1 MSKNRLTLALSLIA
15 TVAASVLVGTAP
27 AASATAATTQA
38 APKATMPKFACDTT
52 DTKEKGWV
60 LPVYA
65 HQPGQSKYATE
76 LEAVERTLWETDQ
89 TFDSSARRF
98 GTDLRIRYV
107 QDSNCRPIV
116 AQIPF
121 VKGRNRAELGKAFQ
135 ENIDSQPARVQELAK
150 TNRVKLMFFVRD
162 NDITN
167 SCTGGGADAGLSN
180 GGVIL
185 PRWCWGE
192 AGFTHEMIHGFGL
205 GHCTVDGTSEGNG
218 DDPVCRNMGSKPEC
232 TGDAASNYHL
242 DSCRT
247 DKFRY
252 FEPTKASQ
260 PAGEPLAQ
268 NRNVAFSPYLITGQ
282 PTPAAD
288 FRMRVV
294 ESKMC
299 LDGSAEQVAQAECSN
314 SDKQVW
320 RRSIDTQGYVTIRN
334 VGTGRCLQ
342 LTAKDKEAVPV
353 ISAPCVAKQKS
364 QQWVPEGGADHTNFV
379 NRSGGKSGAKLT
391 VQGVKDG
398 VGAKVVRGGGTAMV
412 AEYLG
417 NGSSP
422 TPTKTAAP
430 APTAAP
436 TKGATTK
443 PTPSPTDSGKPAPTQ
458 TSLPVSR
465 NIRIESAS
473 GRCLTSSRTSVR
485 LGSCRA
491 ANWRLVPST
500 GEAVQIRSQ
509 GRCLT
514 LGSAR
519 RGQRSVVLTRCGKTS
534 TRQQWLVETQQN
546 GTVTLKIAATRA
558 TRLVAAGHTRVYA
571 KAAYPS
577 RSLTFTIR

>member
-15 TVAASVLVGTAP
+15 TVAATVLAGTAP
-27 AASATAATTQA
+27 AASATVQA
-38 APKATMPKFACDTT
+38 APKAATPAFACDAT

-60 LPVYA
+60 LPVYV
-65 HQPGQSKYATE
+65 HQPGQNQFATE
-76 LEAVERTLWETDQ
+76 LESVERTLWETDQ
-89 TFDSSARRF
+89 TFDASAHRF
-98 GTDLRIRYV
+98 GGSLRIRYV
-107 QDSNCRPIV
+107 QDAGCRPIV

-135 ENIDSQPARVQELAK
+135 ENLAAQPARVRELAA

-162 NDITN
+162 NEITG

-185 PRWCWGE
+185 PRWCWSE

-205 GHCTVDGTSEGNG
+205 GHCNVDGTSEGNG
-218 DDPVCRNMGSKPEC
+218 DDPVCRNMGSRPEC
-232 TGDAASNYHL
+232 TGDTASNYHL

-260 PAGEPLAQ
+260 PAGEPLAK
-268 NRNVAFSPYLITGQ
+268 NRNVAFSPYLITDR

-294 ESKMC
+294 ESRLC
-299 LDGSAEQVAQAECSN
+299 LDGSAQEVTQAECSN
-314 SDKQVW
+314 DGEQTW
-320 RRSIDTQGYVTIRN
+320 RRSIDSQGYLTIRN

-353 ISAPCVAKQKS
+353 ITAPCVAKQKS
-364 QQWVPEGGADHTNFV
+364 QQWIPDADQDRTNFL

-398 VGAKVVRGGGTAMV
+398 AGAKVVRGGGTTMV

-417 NGSSP
+417 TGGSSP
-422 TPTKTAAP
+422 APTKTAAP
-430 APTAAP
+430 VPT
-436 TKGATTK
+436 TT
-443 PTPSPTDSGKPAPTQ
+443 PTPRPTDSGEPAPTR

-465 NIRIESAS
+465 NIRLESAS

-491 ANWRLVPST
+491 ANWRMIPVA
-500 GEAVQIRSQ
+500 GQAVQIRSR

-514 LGSAR
+514 LGTLGPAR
-519 RGQRSVVLTRCGKTS
+519 MGKRSVVLAGCGRTS
-534 TRQQWLVETQQN
+534 VRQQWVVEPRQN
-546 GTVTLKIAATRA
+546 GIITLKSAATRA
-558 TRLVAAGHTRVYA
+558 TRLVGEGHTRVYA
-571 KAAYPS
+571 MTAYPS

>member
-1 MSKNRLTLALSLIA
+1 MSRNRLTLALSLIA

-27 AASATAATTQA
+27 VASATTQA
-38 APKATMPKFACDTT
+38 APKAATPGFACDTT
-52 DTKEKGWV
+52 DAAGKGWV

-65 HQPGQSKYATE
+65 HQPGQSQYATE
-76 LEAVERTLWETDQ
+76 LASVERTLWETDQ
-89 TFDSSARRF
+89 TFDASARRF
-98 GTDLRIRYV
+98 GGSLRIRYV
-107 QDSNCRPIV
+107 QDGDCRPIV

-121 VKGRNRAELGKAFQ
+121 VKGRNRAELGTAFS
-135 ENIDSQPARVQELAK
+135 ENLDGQPARVRELVATK
-150 TNRVKLMFFVRD
+150 RVKLMFFVRD
-162 NDITN
+162 NEITN
-167 SCTGGGADAGLSN
+167 SCTGGGADAGLST

-185 PRWCWGE
+185 PRWCWSE

-205 GHCTVDGTSEGNG
+205 GHCNVDGTSEGNG
-218 DDPVCRNMGSKPEC
+218 DDPVCRNMGSRPEC
-232 TGDAASNYHL
+232 TADTASNYHL

-252 FEPTKASQ
+252 FEPTRASQ
-260 PAGEPLAQ
+260 PAGEPLAE
-268 NRNVAFSPYLITGQ
+268 NRNVAFSPYLIKDQ

-294 ESKMC
+294 ESGLC
-299 LDGSAEQVAQAECSN
+299 LDGGAQQVTQAECSN

-320 RRSIDTQGYVTIRN
+320 RRSIDTQGYLTIRN
-334 VGTGRCLQ
+334 AGTDRCLQ
-342 LTAKDKEAVPV
+342 LTAKDKDAVPV
-353 ISAPCVAKQKS
+353 ITAPCVAKQKS
-364 QQWVPEGGADHTNFV
+364 QQWIPDADQDKTNFF

-398 VGAKVVRGGGTAMV
+398 AGAKVVRGGGTPMV
-412 AEYLG
+412 AEYLRT
-417 NGSSP
+417 GSSP
-422 TPTKTAAP
+422 APAPTKTAAP
-430 APTAAP
+430 APTATP
-436 TKGATTK
+436 TKSATAN
-443 PTPSPTDSGKPAPTQ
+443 PTPHPTR

-473 GRCLTSSRTSVR
+473 GRCLTSFRTNVR

-491 ANWRLVPST
+491 ANWRLVPTT

-519 RGQRSVVLTRCGKTS
+519 RGLRSVVLTRCGKTS
-534 TRQQWLVETQQN
+534 TRQQWVVETQQN

-558 TRLVAAGHTRVYA
+558 TRLVGAGHTRVHA
-571 KAAYPS
+571 KTAHPS